1 MYASI
6 HAFNSLPSH
15 YAYSRS
21 LHSGSRFASRKKKKA
36 NQADRDACTDDT
48 ELTGVN
54 ISGELKGKKL
64 HDSLDFGCRLVAGQ
78 GRSLEADTSGRCCC
92 CPFVSGR
99 EPVNN
104 LLHHKTNPC
113 LIFFFQQRVF
123 LLLLFFPV

>member
-21 LHSGSRFASRKKKKA
+21 LHSGSRFASRKKKRA

-54 ISGELKGKKL
+54 ISGGELKGKKL
-64 HDSLDFGCRLVAGQ
+64 HDSLDFGCRLVVGQ
-78 GRSLEADTSGRCCC
+78 GEEEPRGR
-92 CPFVSGR
+92 
-99 EPVNN
+99 
-104 LLHHKTNPC
+104 H
-113 LIFFFQQRVF
+113 QRQV
-123 LLLLFFPV
+123 LLLPVRLWQRARK